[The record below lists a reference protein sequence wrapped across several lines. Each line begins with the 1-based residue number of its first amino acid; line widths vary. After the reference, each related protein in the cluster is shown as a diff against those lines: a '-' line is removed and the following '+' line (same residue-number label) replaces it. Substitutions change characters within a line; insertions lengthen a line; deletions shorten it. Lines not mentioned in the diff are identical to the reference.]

1 MNIFIEELARGDIG
15 RLESDAERLV
25 VEDNVGESIHIHLRN
40 TRLEMSIDEFVEF
53 AEQMETAL
61 EALNDGN
68 R

>member
-1 MNIFIEELARGDIG
+1 MNIFVEELAEGDIG
-15 RLESDAERLV
+15 RLESNAERLV

-53 AEQMETAL
+53 ADRMEGAL
-61 EALNDGN
+61 EALDDGH